1 MKRGSTD
8 IDWVIA
14 IVLFIIFLLSIFV
27 FLKPGIIQP
36 HKPESLLDIVED
48 KLRNETSSEGT
59 GIYYTLYETPL
70 YIENKNNIV
79 GIKCLK
85 IPFNYDWPQ
94 EGFDVY
100 KLTGEETNLANLP
113 DPDKQNPV
121 SYLLDGYNIII
132 KVTLLT
138 TEKDRFAFVY
148 SDNPVFSQRSVK
160 SNILNIDTDCGG
172 TPPTLLIEEI
182 DPLDPSNIN
191 FEYNYGVTDHIRGIS
206 IYATTRIVN
215 DYNDN
220 DPNKPDKYNNELKP
234 KYGFPLLKE
243 FSIHIKGTTDSTIEY
258 NFQPIQPE
266 VDANVFVREWS
277 DFILET
283 NGIRKP
289 ANVNIRIW

>member
-27 FLKPGIIQP
+27 FLKPGIVQP
-36 HKPESLLDIVED
+36 HKPESLLDIVEN
-48 KLRNETSSEGT
+48 KLRNDTSPDGT

-70 YIENKNNIV
+70 YLENKDGIV
-79 GIKCLK
+79 GAKCFK
-85 IPFNYDWPQ
+85 IPFQYDWSQ

-100 KLTGEETNLANLP
+100 KLTGDEADPNNLP
-113 DPDKQNPV
+113 DSNKQNPI
-121 SYLLDGYNIII
+121 SYFLDGDNIVV
-132 KVTLLT
+132 KTTLLT
-138 TEKDRFAFVY
+138 TEKDIFAFIY
-148 SDNPVFSQRSVK
+148 SNNQVFSQRIVK
-160 SNILNIDTDCGG
+160 SNILDMADCSD
-172 TPPTLLIEEI
+172 PTLLIEQI
-182 DPLDPSNIN
+182 DPSDSSIN
-191 FEYNYGVTDHIRGIS
+191 FEYNYGVTDHIKGAS
-206 IYATTRIVN
+206 TYATERIIY
-215 DYNDN
+215 DYQDN
-220 DPNKPDKYNNELKP
+220 DPNKSERYNNELKL

-243 FSIHIKGTTDSTIEY
+243 FSIHIKGTADLTIEY

-289 ANVNIRIW
+289 VNLNIRIW